1 MSNNKQT
8 IMTNNNLQLDLFD
21 GIENK
26 EFLEYHKTNP
36 HLYDAFKAVAFD
48 AMRMGFKTYG
58 ANGIFEII
66 RWKRAERGDG
76 EFKINNNF
84 APLFARLFANEFP
97 QHENFF
103 RFRRSKFN
111 KYVEEINKKKKS
123 SYELVFNYNDSLVI
137 LNITPEES
145 DWWTT
150 LRAMSADG
158 NIHEFD
164 VHYCEDYNEV
174 CVYVAGIH
182 SQSIYKQS
190 L

>member
-1 MSNNKQT
+1 
-8 IMTNNNLQLDLFD
+8 MTNNNQQLDLFD

-26 EFLEYHKTNP
+26 DFLEYHKTNP

-48 AMRMGFKTYG
+48 AMKMGFKTYG

-97 QHENFF
+97 QYSSFF
-103 RFRRSKFN
+103 RYRKSKFSE
-111 KYVEEINKKKKS
+111 YLKS
-123 SYELVFNYNDSLVI
+123 LPMQEKRMHELVFFYENASFVLTIAPTED
-137 LNITPEES
+137 

-150 LRAMSADG
+150 VNVTENGRTFF
-158 NIHEFD
+158 FD
-164 VHYCEDYNEV
+164 VHYCEDYNEI
-174 CVYVAGIH
+174 CVYPYNGKHTTESYIKA
-182 SQSIYKQS
+182 IYTQKII
-190 L
+190 

>member
-1 MSNNKQT
+1 
-8 IMTNNNLQLDLFD
+8 MTNNNQQLDLFD

-26 EFLEYHKTNP
+26 DFLEYHKTNP

-48 AMRMGFKTYG
+48 AMKMGFKTYG

-97 QHENFF
+97 QYSSFF
-103 RFRRSKFN
+103 RYRKSKFSEYL
-111 KYVEEINKKKKS
+111 KSLPMQEKKNH
-123 SYELVFNYNDSLVI
+123 ELVFPYENALIV
-137 LNITPEES
+137 LNITPAED

-150 LRAMSADG
+150 VNVTDPSGRTFF
-158 NIHEFD
+158 FD
-164 VHYCEDYNEV
+164 VHYCEDYNEI
-174 CVYVAGIH
+174 CVYPYNGKHTTESYIKA
-182 SQSIYKQS
+182 IYTQKII
-190 L
+190 